1 MRTGIANLTLDQGK
15 CPPWLFERMKKLAEL
30 ISLIIIEE
38 FGTQEFLKRLSDPV
52 WFQSFGALLAF
63 DWNASGLTTTTLA
76 ALKEALRPYQKK
88 LGIFICGG
96 KGKTSRKT
104 PQEIENLS
112 FLADFDQK
120 TTQKLIFISRA
131 VAKID
136 NCLLQ
141 DGFQL
146 YHHSFLF
153 DKSGNWCVIQQG
165 MNTVDRTARRYHWIS
180 GECKNFVVEPH
191 KAIVGDKMREK
202 VLNLTSKDSDGCRN
216 LITDLAKEDPKRTF
230 KMLKSVRP
238 KYQSSLEGWLFNRE
252 TQHQIDY
259 LRLPARV
266 NWRALRKA
274 YESQVKS
281 FEELISIQGV
291 GPATIRG
298 LTIVSELVYGEK
310 PSWRDPIKYSF
321 AFGGKD
327 GVPFPVDKRAMD
339 EAITFLEEAVK
350 NAKLRDKEK
359 LRILKRLNKMVSSR
373 SRWS

>member
-1 MRTGIANLTLDQGK
+1 MDRTGIIDLPLHYGK
-15 CPPWLFERMKKLAEL
+15 APLWLFSRMVKLAKP
-30 ISLIIIEE
+30 IVTIIVDE
-38 FGTQEFLKRLSDPV
+38 FGTEEFLNRISDTY
-52 WFQSFGALLAF
+52 WFQSLGCALGF
-63 DWNASGLTTTTLA
+63 DWHSSGVTTVVTG
-76 ALKEALRPYQKK
+76 ALKEAIDPEMH
-88 LGIFICGG
+88 GIAVCGG
-96 KGKTSRKT
+96 KGAVSRKT
-104 PQEIENLS
+104 PNEIKKSCEILGLS
-112 FLADFDQK
+112 SRIMEELTYVSKITSKIDNVAIQSGHP
-120 TTQKLIFISRA
+120 LYHHAIFISE
-131 VAKID
+131 
-136 NCLLQ
+136 
-141 DGFQL
+141 DG
-146 YHHSFLF
+146 
-153 DKSGNWCVIQQG
+153 DWAVIQQG

-359 LRILKRLNKMVSSR
+359 LRILRRLNKMVSSR